1 MNIKN
6 NIAILCVDDER
17 IILDSLKIQLER
29 EFKNNFLFEY
39 AQDPEEALEIIDEL
53 ILEKVDVLLV
63 VYDYQMPGMNGDQ
76 FVATLKVKLPNV
88 NIVMLTGQMPKDVKL
103 KLLNKNIVLK
113 VISKPWNE
121 FELTGIIYKLLSHE

>member
-63 VYDYQMPGMNGDQ
+63 VSDYQMPGMNSDQ

-88 NIVMLTGQMPKDVKL
+88 NIVMLTGQMPEDVKL

-121 FELTGIIYKLLSHE
+121 FELTGLIYKLLSHE

>member
-63 VYDYQMPGMNGDQ
+63 VSDYQMPGMNGDQ

-88 NIVMLTGQMPKDVKL
+88 NIVMLTGQMPEDVKL

-121 FELTGIIYKLLSHE
+121 FELTGLIYKLLSHE

>member
-63 VYDYQMPGMNGDQ
+63 VSDYQMPGMNGDQ

-88 NIVMLTGQMPKDVKL
+88 NIVMLTGQMPEDVKL
-103 KLLNKNIVLK
+103 KLLNINIVLK

-121 FELTGIIYKLLSHE
+121 FELTGLIYKLLSHE

>member
-63 VYDYQMPGMNGDQ
+63 VSDYQMPGMNGDQ

-88 NIVMLTGQMPKDVKL
+88 NIVMLTGQMPEDVKP

-121 FELTGIIYKLLSHE
+121 FELTGLIYKLLSHE

>member
-6 NIAILCVDDER
+6 NIAILCVDDQR

-39 AQDPEEALEIIDEL
+39 AQDPEEALEVIDEL

-63 VYDYQMPGMNGDQ
+63 VSDYQMPGMNGDQ

-88 NIVMLTGQMPKDVKL
+88 NIVMLTGQMPEDVKP

-121 FELTGIIYKLLSHE
+121 FELTGLIYKLLSHE